1 MEQYCSEY
9 YFQREMSDWLEPNSE
24 TLKVASP
31 TLPDAENKYYFQQA
45 IDDPLSSLFTNE
57 LMQHVQD
64 FDCVHYFGDGKDQ
77 P

>member
-31 TLPDAENKYYFQQA
+31 TLPDAENKYYFQ
-45 IDDPLSSLFTNE
+45 
-57 LMQHVQD
+57 
-64 FDCVHYFGDGKDQ
+64 
-77 P
+77 